1 MYIKLAVLNIVSVE
15 ELINVKMF
23 LLAVISLF
31 AITTAS
37 SDLEVSSSPEPQ
49 VFIVLEPQLLT
60 NVPNSDVPGKDII
73 QSHDDSIKN
82 EEEKVIVLPSVP
94 NAPELPPLD
103 EAIAEMLSRIQ
114 LSRKKTEDKSEND
127 KESKIIIRSKAP
139 QIRFPSGY
147 LTVSD
152 LSGPDVILKV

>member
-1 MYIKLAVLNIVSVE
+1 
-15 ELINVKMF
+15 MF

-31 AITTAS
+31 AITSAS

-49 VFIVLEPQLLT
+49 VPMVLEPKLLT
-60 NVPNSDVPGKDII
+60 NVLNSDVPGKDII
-73 QSHDDSIKN
+73 QSHDDSINN
-82 EEEKVIVLPSVP
+82 EEEKVIVLPSFP

-103 EAIAEMLSRIQ
+103 EAIVEML
-114 LSRKKTEDKSEND
+114 LSIARKNTENKSEND

-152 LSGPDVILKV
+152 LSGPDVVLKV